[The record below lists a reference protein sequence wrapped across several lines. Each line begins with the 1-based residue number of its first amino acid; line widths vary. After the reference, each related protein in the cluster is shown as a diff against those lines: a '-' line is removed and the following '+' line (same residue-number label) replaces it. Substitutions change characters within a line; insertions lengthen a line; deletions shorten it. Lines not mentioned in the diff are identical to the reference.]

1 MPILS
6 TYVAM
11 TAMVLCNNH
20 NWTYSPRC
28 NEPVK
33 EMHITPT
40 GDFYGTLENGIEWRQ
55 VRLTSEVMIFT
66 MEDVKYA
73 VYKSHVIYLD

>member
-1 MPILS
+1 MILEI
-6 TYVAM
+6 AM
-11 TAMVLCNNH
+11 TAIVLCNNH

-40 GDFYGTLENGIEWRQ
+40 GNFYGTLENGIKWEQ

>member
-1 MPILS
+1 MILEI
-6 TYVAM
+6 AM

-40 GDFYGTLENGIEWRQ
+40 GDFYGTLEDGRFYSTIRESETTMNVYIDQQLIGSVING
-55 VRLTSEVMIFT
+55 
-66 MEDVKYA
+66 KYEG
-73 VYKSHVIYLD
+73 I

>member
-1 MPILS
+1 MILEI
-6 TYVAM
+6 AI
-11 TAMVLCNNH
+11 TAIVLCNNH

-40 GDFYGTLENGIEWRQ
+40 GDFYGTLENGIQWQQ

-73 VYKSHVIYLD
+73 VYENKIIYLD